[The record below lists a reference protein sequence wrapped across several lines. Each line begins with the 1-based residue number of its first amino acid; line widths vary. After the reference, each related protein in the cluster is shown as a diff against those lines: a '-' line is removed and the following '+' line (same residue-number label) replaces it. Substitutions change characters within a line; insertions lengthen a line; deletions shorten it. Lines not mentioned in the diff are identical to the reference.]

1 MKLPFEDCTAEIFL
15 KEPLFMEYTVIL
27 SMKLFFMDC
36 IGKFSVCFSYSYPVF
51 TVIPIFVSSS
61 APFDPEDHC

>member
-1 MKLPFEDCTAEIFL
+1 
-15 KEPLFMEYTVIL
+15 MEYTVIL